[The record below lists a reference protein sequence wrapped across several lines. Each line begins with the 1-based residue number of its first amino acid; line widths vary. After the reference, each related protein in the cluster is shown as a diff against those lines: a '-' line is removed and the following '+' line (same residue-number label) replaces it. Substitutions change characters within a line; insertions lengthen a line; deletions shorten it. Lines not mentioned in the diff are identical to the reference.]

1 MDYGRVS
8 LSIVP
13 LHTEKFDLVIVSA
26 FLSQEEQDSLISAAG
41 QTPTL
46 LLDGSTFTTELL
58 AEVERLL
65 SESKTRANL
74 TPNASV

>member
-1 MDYGRVS
+1 V
-8 LSIVP
+8 
-13 LHTEKFDLVIVSA
+13 
-26 FLSQEEQDSLISAAG
+26 ISAAC

-46 LLDGSTFTTELL
+46 LLDGSTFATELL

-65 SESKTRANL
+65 SESKTRADL